1 MQKKIV
7 WLCSWYPNEE
17 DPFIGDFIQRHAWA
31 VSAFAHIHVIHIR
44 EATTPFPSSVKTIH
58 ANLTEEIHYLD
69 VKQVALLRTLAYM
82 RKQIACLN
90 HYIKQHGKPHGI
102 HVHVPMKA
110 GIVALHAKWYL
121 RIPYVVTEHYGIY
134 NNQVIDHFGTRTTL
148 FRYLSRHIVHQSKQ
162 LTTVSK
168 NLAQEMQAAGLDKHT
183 SVIANVVDTNL
194 FQYTPPPTMQPFRFI
209 HVSGMSTLKNVEG
222 ILDAFEILCKTH
234 SEVSLELV
242 GDIREH
248 LQHRVQQSALL
259 SPRVQFSGVLPY
271 SAVAKRMQQAHA
283 FVLFSDSES
292 QSCVVLEALC
302 CGRPCI
308 VPATGGVQELID
320 DSNGFLVEVRNTAML
335 MEQLKNM
342 IARYSQFDT
351 TTIAEV
357 AAARYS
363 YNSIGQSFANLYE
376 EHFI

>member
-1 MQKKIV
+1 MQKKIL

-31 VSAFAHIHVIHIR
+31 VSAFAHIHVIHVR
-44 EATTPFPSSVKTIH
+44 EAAFPFPASVKTIH

-69 VKQVALLRTLAYM
+69 VKQVALFRTLVYL

-90 HYIKQHGKPHGI
+90 HYIQLHGKPDGI

-110 GIVALHAKWYL
+110 GIIALHAKWYL

-134 NNQVIDHFGTRTTL
+134 NNHVIDHFGTRTIL
-148 FRYLSRHIVHQSKQ
+148 FRYLSRCIVNQSKQ
-162 LTTVSK
+162 LTTVSRS
-168 NLAQEMQAAGLDKHT
+168 LAQEMQEVGLSKHT

-194 FQYTPPPTMQPFRFI
+194 FQYTPPPTMPPFRFI

-222 ILDAFEILCKTH
+222 ILDAFELLCKTH
-234 SEVSLELV
+234 TEVNLELV
-242 GDIREH
+242 GDIRDH
-248 LQHRVQQSALL
+248 LTDRVQQSALL
-259 SPRVQFSGVLPY
+259 RSRVQFSGVIPY
-271 SAVAKRMQQAHA
+271 ADVAKRMQQAHA

-320 DSNGFLVEVRNTAML
+320 DSNGFLVDVRNTAKL
-335 MEQLKNM
+335 TEQLKNM
-342 IARYSQFDT
+342 ITQYSRFDT
-351 TTIAEV
+351 ASIAQV
-357 AAARYS
+357 ATARYS
-363 YNSIGQSFANLYE
+363 YNSIGQSFASLYE
-376 EHFI
+376 KYFT